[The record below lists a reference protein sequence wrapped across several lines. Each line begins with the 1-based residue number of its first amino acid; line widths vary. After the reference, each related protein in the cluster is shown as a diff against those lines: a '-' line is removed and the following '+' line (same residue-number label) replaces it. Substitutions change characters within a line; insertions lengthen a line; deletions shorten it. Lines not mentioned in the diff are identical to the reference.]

1 MNKKMKELLGRIA
14 TKQKEAQALLDE
26 KDFDSAEKALDE
38 CDTLRREYDLV
49 ERAYK
54 DQKAEAFEAMEA
66 AGVGAASDKEA
77 SAAAAS
83 VEKFGHDVKDR
94 IKAFTGL
101 SEGISGSSQLVVPED
116 VSTRLEQL
124 RTARAS
130 LLDLVR
136 VTPTKT
142 KSGSR
147 FFKKRTTNRGFTL
160 VTEGGAITEGEP
172 PKFGKYDYAIK
183 KYAGFYPVTSELLED
198 SDDNVS
204 NILAEWLAEESQATV
219 NRLIMDTVKTKTAK
233 AVTSIDDVK
242 YAFNVTLGQA
252 FAATSKVITNDD
264 GLNWLD
270 CLKDKNGNPLL
281 RENPTDPL
289 SPILALGFR
298 RVPLMVV
305 PNVVMETTDKK
316 IPFIV
321 GDLREAVEFFD
332 RKHRTIMA
340 SNSATAGDYNAF
352 SNDLVI
358 LRGIEREDVVTRD
371 ADAFVRLELDTT
383 VSNTE

>member
-38 CDTLRREYDLV
+38 CDAMRREYNLV

-66 AGVGAASDKEA
+66 AGAGAASDRDAATVA
-77 SAAAAS
+77 SF
-83 VEKFGHDVKDR
+83 EKFGRDVKDR

-116 VSTRLEQL
+116 VSTRVEKL

-136 VTPTKT
+136 VTPTKA
-142 KSGSR
+142 KSGTR
-147 FFKKRTTNRGFTL
+147 VFKQRSTNKGFSL
-160 VTEGGAITEGEP
+160 VAEGGSITEGEP
-172 PKFGKYDYAIK
+172 PKFSDYQYAIK
-183 KYAGFYPVTSELLED
+183 KYAGFYPVTSDLLED
-198 SDDNVS
+198 SDTNVS
-204 NILAEWLAEESQATV
+204 NLLTEWLADESQATA
-219 NRLIMDTVKTKTAK
+219 NKLITDVIKAK
-233 AVTSIDDVK
+233 QATAVTSIDDVK

-281 RENPTDPL
+281 RDNPTDPL

-298 RVPLMVV
+298 RVPLVVV
-305 PNVVMETTDKK
+305 PNIVMETTGSK
-316 IPFIV
+316 IPFVV
-321 GDLREAVEFFD
+321 GDLYEGVEFFD

-340 SNSATAGDYNAF
+340 SNSATAGTYNAF
-352 SNDLVI
+352 SDDLVI
-358 LRGIEREDVVTRD
+358 LRAIEREDVVKRD
-371 ADAFVRLELDTT
+371 DDAFVRLELDTT

>member
-38 CDTLRREYDLV
+38 CDALRREYDLT

-66 AGVGAASDKEA
+66 AGVGAASDK
-77 SAAAAS
+77 AAATVAQF
-83 VEKFGHDVKDR
+83 EKFGRDVKDR

-116 VSTRLEQL
+116 VSTRVEEL

-147 FFKKRTTNRGFTL
+147 VFKQRSTNKGFSL

-172 PKFGKYDYAIK
+172 PKFSDYKYAIK
-183 KYAGFYPVTSELLED
+183 KYAGFYPVTNDLLED
-198 SDDNVS
+198 SDTNVS
-204 NILAEWLAEESQATV
+204 NLLTEWLADESQATA
-219 NRLIMDTVKTKTAK
+219 NKLIMDVIKAK
-233 AVTSIDDVK
+233 AATAVTSIDDVK
-242 YAFNVTLGQA
+242 HAFNVTLGQA

-281 RENPTDPL
+281 RDNPTDPL
-289 SPILALGFR
+289 NPILALGFR
-298 RVPLMVV
+298 RVPLVVV
-305 PNVVMETTDKK
+305 PNVVMETTGNK
-316 IPFIV
+316 IPFVV
-321 GDLREAVEFFD
+321 GDLREGVEFFD

-352 SNDLVI
+352 SSDLVI
-358 LRGIEREDVVTRD
+358 LRAIEREDVVKRD
-371 ADAFVRLELDTT
+371 GAAFVRLELDTT

>member
-77 SAAAAS
+77 GAAAAS
-83 VEKFGHDVKDR
+83 FEKFGHDVKDR

-116 VSTRLEQL
+116 VSTRVEEL

-136 VTPTKT
+136 VTPTKA
-142 KSGSR
+142 KSGKR
-147 FFKKRTTNRGFTL
+147 VFKQRSTNRGFSL
-160 VTEGGAITEGEP
+160 VAEGGTITEGEP
-172 PKFGKYDYAIK
+172 PKFSDYQYSIK
-183 KYAGFYPVTSELLED
+183 KYAGFYPVTSDLLED
-198 SDDNVS
+198 SDTNVS
-204 NILAEWLAEESQATV
+204 NLLTEWLADESQATA
-219 NRLIMDTVKTKTAK
+219 NKLIMDVIKAKEAK
-233 AVTSIDDVK
+233 AATSIDDVK

-270 CLKDKNGNPLL
+270 CLRDKNGNPLL
-281 RENPTDPL
+281 RDNPTDPL

-298 RVPLMVV
+298 RVPLVVV
-305 PNVVMETTDKK
+305 PNIVMETTSNK
-316 IPFIV
+316 IPFVV
-321 GDLREAVEFFD
+321 GDLHEGVEFFD

-340 SNSATAGDYNAF
+340 SNSATAGTYNAF
-352 SNDLVI
+352 SDDLVI
-358 LRGIEREDVVTRD
+358 LRAIEREDVVKRD
-371 ADAFVRLELDTT
+371 DGAFVRLELDTT
-383 VSNTE
+383 VSATE